1 MLQKYLNMISF
12 HELSWQT
19 GAILVGLAL
28 FSYIFAQVILTRL
41 IKKVVFRKH
50 KEWQKVFDKLGTLKP
65 LSYVLPLFFLQIGLA
80 HVKLV
85 PLFVESVLKASM
97 TWSIALLIRRLL
109 LSFQAIYDTYPLSN
123 RHPVTGYVQ
132 LVMLFLYFITGV
144 VVICDLFNKSPAVFL
159 SGLGAATALLML
171 VFRDTILSF
180 IAGLQIAGNNL
191 LEKGDWIELPSYG
204 ANGSVIDVTLNV
216 VKIENFDKS
225 LVVVPTYKLLDV
237 GFKSWRNMQDVGR
250 RRVKRELSIDQHDF
264 KEFNAEELKAIHAN
278 KDLMQYLPKD
288 TKETNNVGLFRSYVA
303 GYLGKHAKVYQDYPP
318 IIRLKAPGIVGMPLE
333 LIYFVSDTRWRH
345 FEETQSDIVQH
356 LIARLRD
363 FGLKSG
369 QEC

>member
-1 MLQKYLNMISF
+1 M
-12 HELSWQT
+12 QT
-19 GAILVGLAL
+19 T
-28 FSYIFAQVILTRL
+28 FERL
-41 IKKVVFRKH
+41 K
-50 KEWQKVFDKLGTLKP
+50 TLKP
-65 LSYVLPLFFLQIGLA
+65 VSYVLPLFFLQVGLA
-80 HVKLV
+80 HVKIV
-85 PLFVESVLKASM
+85 PLFVESVLKAAMS
-97 TWSIALLIRRLL
+97 WAIALLVRRLI
-109 LSFQAIYDTYPLSN
+109 LSFQAIYEKYPMAK

-132 LVMLFLYFITGV
+132 LIMLLLYFVAAV
-144 VVICDLFNKSPAVFL
+144 VIICDLFNKSPAVFL

-191 LEKGDWIELPSYG
+191 LEKGDWIELPSHG
-204 ANGSVIDVTLNV
+204 ANGAVMDITLNV

-264 KEFNAEELKAIHAN
+264 KELNAEELKAIHAN
-278 KDLMQYLPKD
+278 KDLMKYLPKD
-288 TKETNNVGLFRSYVA
+288 TKITNNVGLFRSYVA
-303 GYLGKHAKVYQDYPP
+303 GYLTKHPKVYQDYPP
-318 IIRLKAPGIVGMPLE
+318 IIRLQAPSLVGMPLQ
-333 LIYFVSDTRWRH
+333 LIYFVADTRWRH

-363 FGLKSG
+363 FGLRAG